1 MKTKGLKKT
10 KVNIVT
16 LGCSKNLV
24 DSEVLLTQLRGNG
37 IDAIHESKKDDAN
50 IVVINTCGFI
60 DNAKQESIDT
70 ILRYVD
76 AKQEGLVEKVYVTGC
91 LSQRYKDDLEKEI
104 PQVDAWFGTR
114 DLSRLLKQL
123 NANYKHE
130 LVGERILT
138 NPSHFAYLK
147 ISEGCDRPCS
157 FCAIPLMRGGHI
169 SRPIE
174 ELVLEAKNLAKN
186 GTKELLLIAQ
196 DSTYYG
202 LDLYK
207 KRNLAEL
214 LKHLSDVE
222 GIEWIRLH
230 YAFPTGF
237 PMDALDVMAERS
249 NICKYLDI
257 PLQHGSSRI
266 LQIMRRGTTREKTE
280 QLLQTFRE
288 KVPGIAIRTTLIA
301 GHPGETEQDFDEM
314 TGFVER
320 SRFDRLGIFSYSHEE
335 NTHSHS
341 MADDVPADVKQERV
355 DTIMELQQG
364 ISLELNQAKIGMTFK
379 TLIDR
384 KEEGVFI
391 GRTEFDSPEVD
402 NEVIIESKENYL
414 RIGDFVNIKVNGAT
428 EFDLT
433 GKVNLLAPVNS

>member
-1 MKTKGLKKT
+1 LKTKGTKKA

-37 IDAIHESKKDDAN
+37 IDTTHESKKDDAN

-76 AKQEGLVEKVYVTGC
+76 AKEEGVVEKVYVTGC
-91 LSQRYKDDLEKEI
+91 LSERYKTDLEKEI
-104 PQVDAWFGTR
+104 PDVDAWFGTR

-147 ISEGCDRPCS
+147 IAEGCDRPCS
-157 FCAIPLMRGGHI
+157 FCAIPLMRGKHI
-169 SRPIE
+169 SRPME
-174 ELVLEAKNLAKN
+174 ELVLEARNLAKK

-214 LKHLSDVE
+214 LQRLSDVE
-222 GIEWIRLH
+222 GIDWIRLH

-237 PMDALDVMAERS
+237 PMDVLDVMAERAT
-249 NICKYLDI
+249 ICKYLDI
-257 PLQHGSSRI
+257 PLQHGSSRM

-280 QLLQTFRE
+280 ALLNTIRE

-301 GHPGETEQDFDEM
+301 GHPGETEQDFEEM
-314 TGFVER
+314 MKFVEQM
-320 SRFDRLGIFSYSHEE
+320 RFDRLGVFPYSHED
-335 NTHSHS
+335 NTHSYS
-341 MADDVPADVKQERV
+341 MADDVADELKQERV
-355 DTIMELQQG
+355 DALMDLQQG
-364 ISLELNQAKIGMTFK
+364 ISLELNRAKIGNTYK
-379 TLIDR
+379 VLIDR
-384 KEEGVFI
+384 KESGNFI

-402 NEVIIESKENYL
+402 NEVLLDGAKEYL
-414 RIGDFVNIKVNGAT
+414 RVGDFVQAKVTNAT
-428 EFDLT
+428 EFDLI
-433 GKVNLLAPVNS
+433 AEPI

>member
-1 MKTKGLKKT
+1 M
-10 KVNIVT
+10 
-16 LGCSKNLV
+16 
-24 DSEVLLTQLRGNG
+24 LLTQLRGNG
-37 IDAIHESKKDDAN
+37 IDTTHESKKDDAN
-50 IVVINTCGFI
+50 VVVINTCGFI

-76 AKQEGLVEKVYVTGC
+76 AKEEGIVEKVYVTGC
-91 LSQRYKDDLEKEI
+91 LSERYKTDLEKEI
-104 PQVDAWFGTR
+104 PAVDAWFGTR

-157 FCAIPLMRGGHI
+157 FCAIPIMRGKHV
-169 SRPIE
+169 SKPME
-174 ELVLEAKNLAKN
+174 ELVLEAKNLAKK

-214 LKHLSDVE
+214 MQRLSDVE

-230 YAFPTGF
+230 YAFPAGF
-237 PMDALDVMAERS
+237 PLDVLDVMAERP
-249 NICKYLDI
+249 NICNYLDI
-257 PLQHGSSRI
+257 PLQHGSTE
-266 LQIMRRGTTREKTE
+266 LLKLMRRGITREKTE
-280 QLLQTFRE
+280 ELLTTIRS

-301 GHPGETEQDFDEM
+301 GHPGETEAEFEEM
-314 TGFVER
+314 MKFVET
-320 SRFDRLGIFSYSHEE
+320 SRFDRLGVFPYSHED
-335 NTHSHS
+335 NTHSFS
-341 MADDVPADVKQERV
+341 MDDNVPEEVKQERV
-355 DTIMELQQG
+355 ERLMDLQQG
-364 ISLELNQAKIGMTFK
+364 ISLELNQQKIGKSFK
-379 TLIDR
+379 VLIDR
-384 KEEGVFI
+384 KEGGSFY

-402 NEVIIESKENYL
+402 NEVILDATRNYL
-414 RIGDFVNIKVNGAT
+414 RVGDFVMARVTAAS
-428 EFDLT
+428 EFDLI
-433 GKVNLLAPVNS
+433 AEPIQ

>member
-1 MKTKGLKKT
+1 VKTKGAKKT

-37 IDAIHESKKDDAN
+37 IDTQHESKKDDSN

-76 AKQEGLVEKVYVTGC
+76 AKEEGVVEKVYVTGC
-91 LSQRYKDDLEKEI
+91 LSERYKDDLQKEI
-104 PQVDAWFGTR
+104 PNVDAWFGTR

-157 FCAIPLMRGGHI
+157 FCAIPIMRGNHV
-169 SRPIE
+169 SKPME
-174 ELVLEAKNLAKN
+174 ELVLEAKNLAKK

-202 LDLYK
+202 LDIYK

-214 LKHLSDVE
+214 LQRLSDVE
-222 GIEWIRLH
+222 GIDWIRLH
-230 YAFPTGF
+230 YAFPAGF
-237 PMDALDVMAERS
+237 PTDVLDVMTERT

-257 PLQHGSSRI
+257 PLQHGSSE
-266 LQIMRRGTTREKTE
+266 LLKIMRRGITREKTE
-280 QLLQTFRE
+280 ELLALIRA

-301 GHPGETEQDFDEM
+301 GHPGESEAEFAEM
-314 TGFVER
+314 MKFVET
-320 SRFDRLGIFSYSHEE
+320 SRFDRLGVFPYSHED
-335 NTHSHS
+335 NTHSYS
-341 MADDVPADVKQERV
+341 LNDNVPEEVKQERV
-355 DTIMELQQG
+355 DQLMELQQG
-364 ISLELNQAKIGMTFK
+364 ISLELNQKKIGKTFK
-379 TLIDR
+379 VLIDR
-384 KEEGVFI
+384 KEGGNFY

-402 NEVIIESKENYL
+402 NEVILDAKQNYL
-414 RIGDFVNIKVNGAT
+414 RVGDFVMARVIGAS
-428 EFDLT
+428 EFDLI
-433 GKVNLLAPVNS
+433 AEPVQH

>member
-1 MKTKGLKKT
+1 MKTKGTKKT

-37 IDAIHESKKDDAN
+37 IDTSHESKKDDAN
-50 IVVINTCGFI
+50 VVVINTCGFI

-76 AKQEGLVEKVYVTGC
+76 AKEEGVVEKVYVTGC
-91 LSQRYKDDLEKEI
+91 LSERYKDDLQKEI
-104 PQVDAWFGTR
+104 PNVDAWFGTR

-157 FCAIPLMRGGHI
+157 FCAIPIMRGKHI
-169 SRPIE
+169 SKPME
-174 ELVLEAKNLAKN
+174 ELILEAKNLAKK

-202 LDLYK
+202 LDIYK

-214 LKHLSDVE
+214 LQRLSDVE
-222 GIEWIRLH
+222 GIDWIRLH
-230 YAFPTGF
+230 YAFPAGF
-237 PMDALDVMAERS
+237 PTDVLDVMSERE

-257 PLQHGSSRI
+257 PLQHGSTE
-266 LQIMRRGTTREKTE
+266 LLKIMRRGITREKTE
-280 QLLQTFRE
+280 ELLTLIRA

-301 GHPGETEQDFDEM
+301 GHPGEGETEFAEM
-314 TGFVER
+314 MQFVES
-320 SRFDRLGIFSYSHEE
+320 SRFDRLGVFPYSHED
-335 NTHSHS
+335 NTHSYS
-341 MADDVPADVKQERV
+341 LKDDVPDEIKQQRV
-355 DTIMELQQG
+355 DHLMELQEG
-364 ISLELNQAKIGMTFK
+364 ISLELNQQKIGKTFK
-379 TLIDR
+379 VLIDR
-384 KEEGVFI
+384 KEGGHFY

-402 NEVIIESKENYL
+402 NEVILDAKQNYL
-414 RIGDFVNIKVNGAT
+414 RVGDFVMAKITGAS
-428 EFDLT
+428 EFDLI
-433 GKVNLLAPVNS
+433 AEPVL

>member
-1 MKTKGLKKT
+1 VKTKGTKKT

-37 IDAIHESKKDDAN
+37 IDTTHESKKDDAN
-50 IVVINTCGFI
+50 VVVINTCGFI

-76 AKQEGLVEKVYVTGC
+76 AKEEGIVEKVYVTGC
-91 LSQRYKDDLEKEI
+91 LSERYKDDLEKEI
-104 PQVDAWFGTR
+104 PKVDAWFGTR

-157 FCAIPLMRGGHI
+157 FCAIPIMRGKHV
-169 SRPIE
+169 SKPIE
-174 ELVLEAKNLAKN
+174 ELVLEAKNLAKK

-214 LKHLSDVE
+214 MQRLSDVE

-230 YAFPTGF
+230 YAFPAGF
-237 PMDALDVMAERS
+237 PLDVLDVMAGRP

-257 PLQHGSSRI
+257 PLQHGSTE
-266 LQIMRRGTTREKTE
+266 LLKVMRRGITREKTE
-280 QLLQTFRE
+280 ELLATIRA

-301 GHPGETEQDFDEM
+301 GHPGETEAEFEEM
-314 TGFVER
+314 MKFIET
-320 SRFDRLGIFSYSHEE
+320 SRFDRLGVFPYSHED
-335 NTHSHS
+335 NTHSFTLIDS
-341 MADDVPADVKQERV
+341 VPEEVKQERV
-355 DTIMELQQG
+355 DRLMELQQG
-364 ISLELNQAKIGMTFK
+364 ISLELNQQKIGKTFK
-379 TLIDR
+379 VLIDR
-384 KEEGVFI
+384 KEGGSFY

-402 NEVIIESKENYL
+402 NEVILDATKNYL
-414 RIGDFVNIKVNGAT
+414 RVGDFVMAKVSAAS
-428 EFDLT
+428 EFDLMAEVV
-433 GKVNLLAPVNS
+433 K

>member
-1 MKTKGLKKT
+1 
-10 KVNIVT
+10 
-16 LGCSKNLV
+16 
-24 DSEVLLTQLRGNG
+24 LTQLRGNG
-37 IDAIHESKKDDAN
+37 IDVIHESKKDDAN
-50 IVVINTCGFI
+50 VVVINTCGFI

-76 AKQEGLVEKVYVTGC
+76 AKEEGIVEKVYVTGC

-123 NANYKHE
+123 NANYKQE

-169 SRPIE
+169 SRPLE

-214 LKHLSDVE
+214 LKNLSDVD
-222 GIEWIRLH
+222 GIDWIRLH

-249 NICKYLDI
+249 NICKYIDI
-257 PLQHGSSRI
+257 PLQHGSSKM
-266 LQIMRRGTTREKTE
+266 LQLMRRGTTREKTE
-280 QLLQTFRE
+280 QLLTTIRE
-288 KVPGIAIRTTLIA
+288 RVPGIAIRTTLIA
-301 GHPGETEQDFDEM
+301 GHPGETEAEFDEM
-314 TGFVER
+314 MGFVER
-320 SRFDRLGIFSYSHEE
+320 SRFDRLGVFSYSHEE

-355 DTIMELQQG
+355 DSIMELQQG
-364 ISLELNQAKIGMTFK
+364 ISLELNQNKIGKTFK

-384 KEEGVFI
+384 KEGGVFI

-414 RIGDFVNIKVNGAT
+414 RIGDFVNVKVNSAT

-433 GKVNLLAPVNS
+433 GKVIS

>member
-1 MKTKGLKKT
+1 M
-10 KVNIVT
+10 T
-16 LGCSKNLV
+16 LGCSKNTV

-37 IDAIHESKKDDAN
+37 IEATHESTKDDSN

-76 AKQEGLVEKVYVTGC
+76 AKDEGLVEKVYVTGC
-91 LSQRYKDDLEKEI
+91 LSQRYKDDLQKEI
-104 PQVDAWFGTR
+104 PEVDAWFGTR

-157 FCAIPLMRGGHI
+157 FCAIPIMRGKHI
-169 SRPIE
+169 SRPME
-174 ELVLEAKNLAKN
+174 ELVLEAKNLARN
-186 GTKELLLIAQ
+186 GTKELLIIAQ

-214 LKHLSDVE
+214 LQRLSDVE

-230 YAFPTGF
+230 YAFPAGF
-237 PMDALDVMAERS
+237 PMDALEVMNERS

-257 PLQHGSSRI
+257 PLQHGSSRM
-266 LQIMRRGTTREKTE
+266 LQLMRRGTTREKTE
-280 QLLQTFRE
+280 QLLDTIRT

-301 GHPGETEQDFDEM
+301 GHPGETEEDFQEM
-314 TGFVER
+314 MTFVER
-320 SRFDRLGIFSYSHEE
+320 SRFDRLGVFTYSHEE

-341 MADDVPADVKQERV
+341 MADDVAAEVKQERL
-355 DTIMELQQG
+355 DAIMELQQG
-364 ISLELNQAKIGMTFK
+364 ISLELNQQKVGNTYK
-379 TLIDR
+379 VLIDR
-384 KEEGVFI
+384 LEGGQYY

-402 NEVIIESKENYL
+402 NEVFLEGKDYQ
-414 RIGDFVNIKVNGAT
+414 RVGDFVNARILSAT

-433 GKVNLLAPVNS
+433 AEPIAG

>member
-1 MKTKGLKKT
+1 M
-10 KVNIVT
+10 
-16 LGCSKNLV
+16 

-37 IDAIHESKKDDAN
+37 IDTTHESKKDDAN
-50 IVVINTCGFI
+50 VVVINTCGFI

-76 AKQEGLVEKVYVTGC
+76 AKEEGIVEKVYVTGC
-91 LSQRYKDDLEKEI
+91 LSERYKDDLEKEI
-104 PQVDAWFGTR
+104 PKVDAWFGTR

-157 FCAIPLMRGGHI
+157 FCAIPIMRGKHV
-169 SRPIE
+169 SKPIE
-174 ELVLEAKNLAKN
+174 ELVLEAKNLAKK

-214 LKHLSDVE
+214 MQRLSHVE

-230 YAFPTGF
+230 YAFPAGF
-237 PMDALDVMAERS
+237 PLDVLDVMAGRP

-257 PLQHGSSRI
+257 PLQHGSTE
-266 LQIMRRGTTREKTE
+266 LLKIMRRGITREKTE
-280 QLLQTFRE
+280 ELLSTIRA

-301 GHPGETEQDFDEM
+301 GHPGETEAEFEEM
-314 TGFVER
+314 LKFVET
-320 SRFDRLGIFSYSHEE
+320 SRFDRLGVFPYSHED
-335 NTHSHS
+335 NTHSFS
-341 MADDVPADVKQERV
+341 MNDNVPDEVKQERV
-355 DTIMELQQG
+355 ERLMELQQG
-364 ISLELNQAKIGMTFK
+364 ISLELNQQKIGKIFK
-379 TLIDR
+379 VLIDR
-384 KEEGVFI
+384 KEGGDFY

-402 NEVIIESKENYL
+402 NEVILDATKNYL
-414 RIGDFVNIKVNGAT
+414 RVGDFVMAKVNAAS
-428 EFDLT
+428 EFDLMAEVV
-433 GKVNLLAPVNS
+433 K

>member
-1 MKTKGLKKT
+1 MRARGNKKT

-16 LGCSKNLV
+16 LGCSKNQV

-37 IDAIHESKKDDAN
+37 IDAVHESSSDDN
-50 IVVINTCGFI
+50 RVVVINTCGFI

-76 AKQEGLVEKVYVTGC
+76 AKDEGLVEKVYVTGC
-91 LSQRYKDDLEKEI
+91 LSERYKDDLQKEI

-114 DLSRLLKQL
+114 DLSRLLKQF
-123 NANYKHE
+123 NANYKQE

-138 NPSHFAYLK
+138 NPGHYAYLK

-157 FCAIPLMRGGHI
+157 FCAIPLMRGNHV

-174 ELVLEAKNLAKN
+174 ELVLEAKNLARK

-207 KRNLAEL
+207 KRSLAEL
-214 LKHLSDVE
+214 LRQLARVE
-222 GIEWIRLH
+222 SIGWIRLH

-237 PMDALDVMAERS
+237 PLDALEVMAEEPT
-249 NICKYLDI
+249 ICKYLDI
-257 PLQHGSSRI
+257 PLQHGSSRM
-266 LQIMRRGTTREKTE
+266 LKLMRRGTTREKTE
-280 QLLQTFRE
+280 ELIQTIRE
-288 KVPGIAIRTTLIA
+288 KVPGIALRTTLIA
-301 GHPGETEQDFDEM
+301 GHPGETDDDFAEM
-314 TGFVER
+314 MGFVER
-320 SRFDRLGIFSYSHEE
+320 SRFDRLGVFTYSHEE
-335 NTHSHS
+335 NTHAYT
-341 MADDVPADVKQERV
+341 MKDDVPADVKANRLEA
-355 DTIMELQQG
+355 IMDLQQG
-364 ISLELNQAKIGMTFK
+364 ISLELNQQKVGKIFK
-379 TLIDR
+379 VLVDR
-384 KEEGVFI
+384 KEGGQFI

-402 NEVIIESKENYL
+402 NEVMIPADNYV
-414 RIGDFVNIKVNGAT
+414 RQGDFSHVKITAAS

-433 GKVNLLAPVNS
+433 GSVVAQPK

>member
-1 MKTKGLKKT
+1 M
-10 KVNIVT
+10 
-16 LGCSKNLV
+16 
-24 DSEVLLTQLRGNG
+24 LLTQLRGNG